1 MVNKKLILIDGNS
14 LANRAFYALPLL
26 SNKKGLFTNAVYG
39 IAMLLFKIYETER
52 PDSMLVAF
60 DAGKETFRHQEYEEY
75 KGKRLK
81 TPNELSMQFP
91 IIKDM
96 LDKMSIKHFE
106 LAGYEADDIIGT
118 IVKKAEQENN
128 LEIIIISGDKDLMQL
143 VSDKTTLYL
152 TKKGVTETE
161 KFDIKQIKEKYGLA
175 PEQIIDLKGLMGD
188 QSDNIP
194 GVPGIGEKTALKL
207 LQEYHSVK
215 EVITNVEKI
224 KQEKLRENIIKYQ
237 GQALL
242 SKKLATIFCEV
253 PLELTI
259 NDLQLQEYD
268 REELVKLFSELE
280 FNSLIEKIKKEDEKG
295 NEEFF
300 QLNYLLLAN
309 LSTKEIE
316 NLLADSYAVFP
327 VYINEELLCLSL
339 VNEEKHL
346 IVSREF
352 IDSSNEFKEWLK
364 DSTKEKYSYAVKRIA
379 TTFKKKNIEIKGFS
393 FDFQLITYL
402 LNPIDGE
409 KEITE
414 LLKTYNYPEVYS
426 ESEVFGQGAKWHLP
440 EVERIYDYAIRI
452 AKGIWTIKPLIEK
465 ELEGK
470 KLAELYYNLE
480 LPLTFVLAEMEITGM
495 TIDLDRLIGMKDE
508 FTEKLSKIEEEIY
521 QLAGVKFNLNSPKQ
535 LGEILFDKLQ
545 LPTMKKTKTG
555 YSTDA
560 QTLEKLEPLHPVI
573 SKILDYR
580 QLSKLLSTYLEGM
593 LKVLD
598 PISKKVHTIL
608 NQTITATGRL
618 SSTEPNLQNIPIRLE
633 EGKKIREIF
642 VPEQAGNYI
651 LSADY
656 SQVELRVLAHISR
669 DENLIQ
675 AFKANLDIH
684 NKTAV
689 DIFNVKEDLVTPL
702 MRRTAKAVNFGI
714 VYGISDY
721 GLAQNLNISR
731 KEAQQFIERYFSIY
745 QGVKKYMQ
753 DIVEKAKKDGYVTT
767 LFNRRRYLPD
777 IMSSNYNIR
786 SFAERT
792 AMNTPIQG
800 TAADIIKFAMV
811 NINNELKNKKL
822 KSKMILQVHDELI
835 FDVEKDE
842 LELMLELV
850 PKLME
855 EAVKLD
861 VPLKVDVAYGSN
873 WYQAK

>member
-1 MVNKKLILIDGNS
+1 MVKKKLILIDGNS

-81 TPNELSMQFP
+81 TPNELSSQFP
-91 IIKDM
+91 IIKEM

-161 KFDIKQIKEKYGLA
+161 KFDIKQIKEKYGLM

-207 LQEYHSVK
+207 LQEYHSVE

-224 KQEKLRENIIKYQ
+224 KQGKLKDNIIKYQ
-237 GQALL
+237 EQALL
-242 SKKLATIFCEV
+242 SKKLATIFCDV

-259 NDLQLQEYD
+259 NDLQLQEID
-268 REELVKLFSELE
+268 QEELVKLFSELE

-327 VYINEELLCLSL
+327 VYINEELNCLSL

-346 IVSREF
+346 IVSKEF

-393 FDFQLITYL
+393 FDLQLITYL

-440 EVERIYDYAIRI
+440 EIERIYDYAIRI

-465 ELEGK
+465 ELEEK

-495 TIDLDRLIGMKDE
+495 EIDLDRLIGMKDE

-521 QLAGVKFNLNSPKQ
+521 QFAGVKFNLNSPKQ

-598 PISKKVHTIL
+598 PISKKVHTIF

-684 NKTAV
+684 KKTAV